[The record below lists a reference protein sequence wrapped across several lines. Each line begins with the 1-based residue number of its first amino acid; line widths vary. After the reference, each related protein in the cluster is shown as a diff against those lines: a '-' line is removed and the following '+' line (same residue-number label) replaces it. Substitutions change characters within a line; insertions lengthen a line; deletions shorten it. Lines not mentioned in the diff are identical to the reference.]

1 MLLFIVKLE
10 LPRGMR
16 DLEQEELY
24 NINYIEERFLETA
37 TLFNFKIMEP
47 SPIEMLSTLET
58 KSGTNISNEIYS
70 FSDKGDRKVALRFDL
85 TIGLTRFVAARRDLK
100 MPAKLAT
107 FAGVW
112 RYDEP
117 QAGRYR
123 YFHQWDIEIY
133 GSFSHESDAEVIEFV
148 SVFLKKLGL
157 KVSIEINDRQLM
169 EEFVRHQLGIED
181 EYKILEMFRAIDK
194 VPKKGTNAVLEEYK
208 DKFEYSTLQRLIDL
222 STRNGTIAKIVES
235 QGDLKEL
242 TNLTKLAKLM
252 DSLKARGVNN
262 ARVNLGIVRGLDYYS
277 GLVFEAF
284 DPSLEMGA
292 LVGGGRYDRLTDAF
306 GRRDIG
312 ATGAAGGVER
322 IVIALQK
329 HGILKSE
336 PKPLVYVAY
345 TSDDIGERA
354 LELVS
359 NLRNS
364 GVITDYDLQGRTLR
378 KQLDDAST
386 KGALITVIVA
396 PDEIKYGQVT
406 VRLMKDGSESK
417 RTINDL
423 AKTLNDL
430 ILPLQQQQY

>member
-1 MLLFIVKLE
+1 
-10 LPRGMR
+10 
-16 DLEQEELY
+16 
-24 NINYIEERFLETA
+24 
-37 TLFNFKIMEP
+37 
-47 SPIEMLSTLET
+47 
-58 KSGTNISNEIYS
+58 
-70 FSDKGDRKVALRFDL
+70 
-85 TIGLTRFVAARRDLK
+85 

-194 VPKKGTNAVLEEYK
+194 VPKKGTNAVIEEYK

-364 GVITDYDLQGRTLR
+364 GVIADYDLQGRTLR

-430 ILPLQQQQY
+430 ILPLQAQQY

>member
-24 NINYIEERFLETA
+24 NINYIEEKFLETA

-208 DKFEYSTLQRLIDL
+208 DKIECSTLQRLIDL
-222 STRNGTIAKIVES
+222 STRNGTIAKVVES

-284 DPSLEMGA
+284 DTSLEMGA

-345 TSDDIGERA
+345 TSDDMGERT

-364 GVITDYDLQGRTLR
+364 GVIADYDLQGRTLR

-430 ILPLQQQQY
+430 ILPLRQQQH

>member
-1 MLLFIVKLE
+1 LLLFIVKLE

-24 NINYIEERFLETA
+24 NINYIEEKFLETA

-208 DKFEYSTLQRLIDL
+208 DKIEYSTLQRLIDL
-222 STRNGTIAKIVES
+222 STRNGTIAKVVES

-359 NLRNS
+359 NLRNN
-364 GVITDYDLQGRTLR
+364 GVIVDYDLQGRTLR

-423 AKTLNDL
+423 AKSLNDL
-430 ILPLQQQQY
+430 ILPLQQ

>member
-24 NINYIEERFLETA
+24 NINYIEEKFLETA

-208 DKFEYSTLQRLIDL
+208 DKIECSTLQRLIDL

-364 GVITDYDLQGRTLR
+364 GVIVDYDLQGRTLR

-417 RTINDL
+417 RTIKDL
-423 AKTLNDL
+423 AKTLNEM

>member
-1 MLLFIVKLE
+1 LLLFIVKLE

-24 NINYIEERFLETA
+24 NINYIEEKFLETA

-208 DKFEYSTLQRLIDL
+208 DKIDCSTLQRLIDL
-222 STRNGTIAKIVES
+222 STRNGTIAKVVES

-262 ARVNLGIVRGLDYYS
+262 ARINLGIVRGLDYYS

-322 IVIALQK
+322 IIIALQK

-345 TSDDIGERA
+345 TSDDMGERA

-359 NLRNS
+359 NLRNR
-364 GVITDYDLQGRTLR
+364 GVIADYDLQGRTLR

>member
-1 MLLFIVKLE
+1 VKLE

-16 DLEQEELY
+16 DLEQEELC
-24 NINYIEERFLETA
+24 NINYIEEKFLETA

-181 EYKILEMFRAIDK
+181 EYKIFEMFRAIDK
-194 VPKKGTNAVLEEYK
+194 VPKKGTHAVLEEYK
-208 DKFEYSTLQRLIDL
+208 DKIEYSTLQRLIDL
-222 STRNGTIAKIVES
+222 STRNGTIAKVES

-242 TNLTKLAKLM
+242 TNFTSLAKLM

-284 DPSLEMGA
+284 DSSLEMGA

-312 ATGAAGGVER
+312 AVGAAGGVER
-322 IVIALQK
+322 IAIALQK

-345 TSDDIGERA
+345 TSDDMGERA
-354 LELVS
+354 LEIVS

-364 GVITDYDLQGRTLR
+364 GVIADYDLQGRTLR

-406 VRLMKDGSESK
+406 VRLMKDGSES
-417 RTINDL
+417 RRSINDL
-423 AKTLNDL
+423 AKSLNDL
-430 ILPLQQQQY
+430 ILPLQQ

>member
-1 MLLFIVKLE
+1 VKLE

-24 NINYIEERFLETA
+24 NINYIEEKFLETA

-208 DKFEYSTLQRLIDL
+208 DKIECSTLQRLIDL
-222 STRNGTIAKIVES
+222 STRNGTIAKVVES

-262 ARVNLGIVRGLDYYS
+262 ARINLGIVRGLDYYS

-345 TSDDIGERA
+345 TSDDMGERA

-359 NLRNS
+359 NLRNR
-364 GVITDYDLQGRTLR
+364 GVIADYDLQGRTLR

-417 RTINDL
+417 RPINDL

>member
-1 MLLFIVKLE
+1 LLLFIVKLE

-24 NINYIEERFLETA
+24 NINYIEEKFLETA

-208 DKFEYSTLQRLIDL
+208 DKIEYSTLQRLIDL
-222 STRNGTIAKIVES
+222 STRNGTIAKVVES

-284 DPSLEMGA
+284 DTSLEMGA

-322 IVIALQK
+322 IAIALQK

-406 VRLMKDGSESK
+406 VRLMKDGSES
-417 RTINDL
+417 RRSINDL
-423 AKTLNDL
+423 AKTLNDQ
-430 ILPLQQQQY
+430 ILPSQQQQY

>member
-364 GVITDYDLQGRTLR
+364 GVIVDYDLQGRTLR

-423 AKTLNDL
+423 AETLNDL